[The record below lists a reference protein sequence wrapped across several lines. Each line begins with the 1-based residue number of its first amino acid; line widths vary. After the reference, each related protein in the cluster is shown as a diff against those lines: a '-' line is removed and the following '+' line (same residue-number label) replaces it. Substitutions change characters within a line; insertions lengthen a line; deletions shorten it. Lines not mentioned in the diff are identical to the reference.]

1 MVNQMLWF
9 FTQKLNLPGIL
20 ALLSYMRADP
30 WLHPTSDQAFKDLQ
44 DLMELYERS
53 NGIYRK
59 GREYQMSPPNS
70 AVAMLHW
77 RTLVNLVN
85 MLDVDQQQELQAI
98 STEYNLLGG
107 THEYTFTACTV
118 IHTLS

>member
-1 MVNQMLWF
+1 MLWF
-9 FTQKLNLPGIL
+9 FAQKLNLLGIL
-20 ALLSYMRADP
+20 ALLSYVRADP
-30 WLHPTSDQAFKDLQ
+30 WLHPPSVQAFTKDLQ
-44 DLMELYERS
+44 ELMELYERS

-85 MLDVDQQQELQAI
+85 MLDVDQQQEL
-98 STEYNLLGG
+98 
-107 THEYTFTACTV
+107 
-118 IHTLS
+118 